1 MEVIAM
7 TMRSRLT
14 RPETPLYRRLSTRR
28 GARPVIKRNRKT
40 EAGVSARAEDR
51 RLQQG
56 EQPQDQA
63 LYTCQ
68 CGFFFEAPVSTSV
81 DCPHCGSSQAW

>member
-1 MEVIAM
+1 M
-7 TMRSRLT
+7 TMRSRLN
-14 RPETPLYRRLSTRR
+14 RAETPLYRRLRTRR
-28 GARPVIKRNRKT
+28 GPRPALRRSEDSGGGMAVH
-40 EAGVSARAEDR
+40 AEDR
-51 RLQQG
+51 RLTQG

-68 CGFFFEAPVSTSV
+68 CGCFFEAPVSTSV